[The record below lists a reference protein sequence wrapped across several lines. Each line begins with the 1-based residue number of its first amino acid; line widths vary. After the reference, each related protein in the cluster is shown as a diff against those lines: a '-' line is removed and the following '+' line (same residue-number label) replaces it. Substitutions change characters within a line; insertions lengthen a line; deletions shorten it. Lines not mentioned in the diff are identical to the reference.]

1 MLQVTI
7 TNTGGYF
14 VDGICDAI
22 GFFAFWLA
30 ITVGSLHRQQMYSSG
45 GGKGNVLLSSTTYS
59 LLQSQPPSSIFKRRL
74 LKYYVLILGQM
85 VVSAAFWNLF
95 LVKYHDMLDP
105 SLRVGT
111 ANCRTALQEE
121 VFKSSLMFTI
131 MWLWRCLNPHAM
143 TIFFL
148 VAVWL
153 NMQTAYARRSSH
165 YVFAIILGVSFLSE
179 MHYQDVNQRFTAGA

>member
-1 MLQVTI
+1 MTI
-7 TNTGGYF
+7 TNTGGYI

-30 ITVGSLHRQQMYSSG
+30 ITIGSLHRQQKYSSM
-45 GGKGNVLLSSTTYS
+45 GGKANVLLSSTTYS
-59 LLQSQPPSSIFKRRL
+59 LLQSSPPASIFKRRL

-85 VVSAAFWNLF
+85 IFSAALWNLF
-95 LVKYHDMLDP
+95 LDNYRNLLDP
-105 SLRVGT
+105 SLL
-111 ANCRTALQEE
+111 ANTENNRTVLQEE

-131 MWLWRCLNPHAM
+131 MWLWRCFNPHAL

-165 YVFAIILGVSFLSE
+165 YVFAIILGVSFLSWTY
-179 MHYQDVNQRFTAGA
+179 YQDVNQRLTGKV